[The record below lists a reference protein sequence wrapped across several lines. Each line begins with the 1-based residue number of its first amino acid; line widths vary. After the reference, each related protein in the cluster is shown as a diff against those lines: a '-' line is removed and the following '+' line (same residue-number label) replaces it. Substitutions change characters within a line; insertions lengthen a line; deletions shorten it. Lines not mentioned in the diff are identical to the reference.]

1 MGSNPHMHEREH
13 RQTGWTRVFL
23 LAALLLLPATLM
35 GCEYPG
41 VAHPLAAK
49 AASLV
54 PTVTADELEP
64 TPTAIPEDD
73 SGAGHIAGDPTPD
86 DAAPG
91 DPTPDDPTPDDAA
104 PAEVEVSL
112 RDFELDPSDL
122 VARAGT
128 VKFILTNKGRY
139 THDFRVEGEGVDE
152 KAPKVGRGRTFE
164 WTVDL
169 EPGTYVISC
178 PVSNHAS
185 RGMTGTLTVEK

>member
-1 MGSNPHMHEREH
+1 MGSNPHMHEGEH
-13 RQTGWTRVFL
+13 RQTGWTRAFL
-23 LAALLLLPATLM
+23 LAALLLVPATIM

-41 VAHPLAAK
+41 VAHPLAAQ

-54 PTVTADELEP
+54 PTVAADELEP

-73 SGAGHIAGDPTPD
+73 SSAGHIADE
-86 DAAPG
+86 
-91 DPTPDDPTPDDAA
+91 PTPDDPTPDDAA
-104 PAEVEVSL
+104 PGEVEVSL
-112 RDFELDPSDL
+112 RDFDLDPSDL
-122 VARAGT
+122 VARAGAVT
-128 VKFILTNKGRY
+128 FILANKGRY

-178 PVSNHAS
+178 PVSNHAD
-185 RGMTGTLTVEK
+185 RGMTGTLTVKK